1 MALFLE
7 KWISDFA
14 GSNKPTNLPHWKSP
28 SILSKEDLR
37 GVRKIIFHF
46 SEKSEACPNSN
57 GILCAESNRL
67 NRCFGCLKNTPH
79 SLKGDF
85 GGVMHKNFSFS
96 EKSAHYSKINRCI
109 CLCGRCVS
117 ASTQCGYWLFCVLE
131 KYPLIPLRE
140 KSRGVPGKTFL
151 HLEESPFYPNGRRC
165 VCAGR
170 RWLWK
175 IKSGMKRTQ
184 KAPLIPSK
192 EDLGRGVGK
201 IFLWFI
207 KICALPKPTQAL
219 LCRRTGPY
227 IADNKTGT
235 SPFVWRCPLSLFN
248 AAQFLRWVYL

>member
-14 GSNKPTNLPHWKSP
+14 GSNKPTNLLLWKSP

-37 GVRKIIFHF
+37 GVGKIIFHF
-46 SEKSEACPNSN
+46 SEKSEVCPNSN

-117 ASTQCGYWLFCVLE
+117 VSTQCGYWLFCVLE
-131 KYPLIPLRE
+131 KYPLIPLKE
-140 KSRGVPGKTFL
+140 EIEGGIGKNFL
-151 HLEESPFYPNGRRC
+151 LF
-165 VCAGR
+165 
-170 RWLWK
+170 K
-175 IKSGMKRTQ
+175 
-184 KAPLIPSK
+184 
-192 EDLGRGVGK
+192 
-201 IFLWFI
+201 
-207 KICALPKPTQAL
+207 KICTLPKP
-219 LCRRTGPY
+219 R
-227 IADNKTGT
+227 
-235 SPFVWRCPLSLFN
+235 
-248 AAQFLRWVYL
+248 

>member
-1 MALFLE
+1 MNQWLYRQQQAHQFAAL
-7 KWISDFA
+7 K
-14 GSNKPTNLPHWKSP
+14 KS
-28 SILSKEDLR
+28 LYT
-37 GVRKIIFHF
+37 F
-46 SEKSEACPNSN
+46 
-57 GILCAESNRL
+57 
-67 NRCFGCLKNTPH
+67 
-79 SLKGDF
+79 KGRF
-85 GGVMHKNFSFS
+85 KGGGENNFSFFG
-96 EKSAHYSKINRCI
+96 KIRGMPKFERDS
-109 CLCGRCVS
+109 LCRKQPPQS
-117 ASTQCGYWLFCVLE
+117 MFWLSE

-140 KSRGVPGKTFL
+140 KSGGVSGKTFL

-184 KAPLIPSK
+184 KDPLIPSK